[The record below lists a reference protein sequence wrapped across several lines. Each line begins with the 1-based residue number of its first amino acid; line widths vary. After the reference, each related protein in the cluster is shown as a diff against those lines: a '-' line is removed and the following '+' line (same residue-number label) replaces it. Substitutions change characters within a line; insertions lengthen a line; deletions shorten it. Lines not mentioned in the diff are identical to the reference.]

1 MARYTSGNNMKL
13 KLLIS
18 TLAGLLLT
26 VSCMVNA
33 TLIEADFLG
42 SNDGFYDT
50 ETETYWVDINQFTSG
65 NIGNM
70 FSQAN
75 TMGATLATKAQ
86 IVELFGN
93 LNGVATSTYFGIAGT
108 KWNEYLWGYY
118 DDGTPT
124 GPGGQ
129 AFIHSGGGQTILD
142 DRGAYDGHSSLG
154 AWATYTVDV
163 PEPSTL
169 VIFALGLMGLASRRF
184 KKQS

>member
-1 MARYTSGNNMKL
+1 MASYTPGDNMKL

-50 ETETYWVDINQFTSG
+50 ETELYWVDINQFSSG
-65 NIGNM
+65 SIGSM
-70 FSQAN
+70 FIQASSI
-75 TMGATLATKAQ
+75 GATLATKAQ

-93 LNGVATSTYFGIAGT
+93 LSGVATSTYFSTAGT
-108 KWNEYLWGYY
+108 KWNLYLWGYY

-129 AFIHSGGGQTILD
+129 AFIRSDGPQWILD
-142 DRGAYDGHSSLG
+142 DRGKFDGYEYLG

-163 PEPSTL
+163 PEPSSL
-169 VIFALGLMGLASRRF
+169 AIFALGLMGLASRRF
-184 KKQS
+184 KNKS

>member
-1 MARYTSGNNMKL
+1 MKL

-50 ETETYWVDINQFTSG
+50 ETELYWVDINQFSSG
-65 NIGNM
+65 DISSM

-75 TMGATLATKAQ
+75 SMGANLATKAQ

-93 LNGVATSTYFGIAGT
+93 LSGVLTSTYFSVGGT
-108 KWNEYLWGYY
+108 KWDTYIWGYY

-129 AFIHSGGGQTILD
+129 AYIRSNGPQVILN
-142 DRGAYDGHSSLG
+142 DRGQHDGHQFLG

-169 VIFALGLMGLASRRF
+169 AIFALGLIGLASRKF
-184 KKQS
+184 KKNV

>member
-1 MARYTSGNNMKL
+1 MKL

-33 TLIEADFLG
+33 TLIQADFLG

-50 ETETYWVDINQFTSG
+50 ETELYWVDINKFSSG
-65 NIGNM
+65 NISSM

-93 LNGVATSTYFGIAGT
+93 LNGVATSTYFSIAGT
-108 KWNEYLWGYY
+108 KWNDFLWGYY
-118 DDGTPT
+118 DDSTPT

-129 AFIHSGGGQTILD
+129 AFIRSDGQQWILD
-142 DRGAYDGHSSLG
+142 DRGDFDGHRYLG

-169 VIFALGLMGLASRRF
+169 AIFALGLMGLASRRF
-184 KKQS
+184 KNKS

>member
-1 MARYTSGNNMKL
+1 
-13 KLLIS
+13 
-18 TLAGLLLT
+18 
-26 VSCMVNA
+26 
-33 TLIEADFLG
+33 
-42 SNDGFYDT
+42 
-50 ETETYWVDINQFTSG
+50 
-65 NIGNM
+65 M

-108 KWNEYLWGYY
+108 KWNDYLWGYY
-118 DDGTPT
+118 DDGTPAGT
-124 GPGGQ
+124 GGQ
-129 AFIHSGGGQTILD
+129 AFIHSGGQQYVID
-142 DRGAYDGHSSLG
+142 DRNAHDRHRFLG

-184 KKQS
+184 KKNV

>member
-1 MARYTSGNNMKL
+1 MARYTPGNNMKL

-108 KWNEYLWGYY
+108 KWNDYLWGYY
-118 DDGTPT
+118 DDGTPAGT
-124 GPGGQ
+124 GGQ
-129 AFIHSGGGQTILD
+129 AFIHSGGQQYVID
-142 DRGAYDGHSSLG
+142 DRNAHDRHRFLG

-184 KKQS
+184 KKNV